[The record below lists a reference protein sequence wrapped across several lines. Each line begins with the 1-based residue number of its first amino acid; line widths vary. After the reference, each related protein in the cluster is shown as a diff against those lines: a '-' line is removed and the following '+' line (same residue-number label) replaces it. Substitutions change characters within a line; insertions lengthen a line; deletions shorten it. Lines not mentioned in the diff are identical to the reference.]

1 MLWLIRRKS
10 GKRKAKGK
18 VEEDLVLDIMTK
30 ELSQLGTSNLKKNNI
45 FAQYV
50 EVQ

>member
-18 VEEDLVLDIMTK
+18 VEDLVLDIMTK